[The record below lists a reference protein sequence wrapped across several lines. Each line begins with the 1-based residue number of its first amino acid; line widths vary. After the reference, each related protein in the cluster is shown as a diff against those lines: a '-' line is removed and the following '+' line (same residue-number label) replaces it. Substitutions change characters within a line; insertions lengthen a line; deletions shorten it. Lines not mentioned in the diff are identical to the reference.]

1 MRFRYSLIPNPFAIK
16 FSYSNTVGFGYEL
29 VWKSAQ
35 LCCKKA
41 RGGRGEGGGVTGR
54 NDRE

>member
-35 LCCKKA
+35 ICCKKA